1 MQALHR
7 HVIAAALSAL
17 FITQSACVQNPGND
31 DLHKLLIVIFTIMT
45 GDYSPATYTQIMLL
59 CSL

>member
-7 HVIAAALSAL
+7 HVIAIVLSAL

-31 DLHKLLIVIFTIMT
+31 DLHKLLIVIFTVMT
-45 GDYSPATYTQIMLL
+45 GE
-59 CSL
+59 

>member
-7 HVIAAALSAL
+7 HVIAIVLSAL
-17 FITQSACVQNPGND
+17 FITQSACVQNPGNE

-45 GDYSPATYTQIMLL
+45 GDYSPATCEIMLL

>member
-45 GDYSPATYTQIMLL
+45 GE
-59 CSL
+59 